1 MVVEFVLNK
10 GGLLVWDYRWW
21 NRVVVE
27 ALPIFVFGYL
37 WFYLAAKF
45 AIERKTL
52 RGKVLVPVT
61 LFTVAVMLNVVGMGL
76 IGWRY

>member
-1 MVVEFVLNK
+1 VVVELVLNK

-21 NRVVVE
+21 NRGVVE
-27 ALPIFVFGYL
+27 GRPIFVFGYL

-52 RGKVLVPVT
+52 RG
-61 LFTVAVMLNVVGMGL
+61 
-76 IGWRY
+76 